1 MLDLDIISFLQGQ
14 KNLLAFSAG
23 VDSSA
28 LFFLLQEHH
37 IPFDIAIVDYQLRE
51 QSKKEVLYAKEL
63 AEKYN
68 KKCFIHTAQ
77 RINTNF
83 EANARKIRYNFFE
96 EIIKQHHYTTLLTA
110 HHLGDKLEWF
120 LMQFTKGAGTV
131 ELSGMQKVQKKEHY
145 TLIRPLLDYTKEEL
159 LEYLHV
165 NNITYFIDE
174 TNFSQQY
181 TRNRFRH
188 QFSEKLLKEYK
199 DGIKR
204 SFHYLEEDAQLL
216 QKEVPFSTLGEMCY
230 FSSSSSRADLLNIDK
245 YLKQNGYL
253 LSKNEKEVLKK
264 RENTIVGRRYLIIF
278 YYNWIIITP
287 YENSSTPMDKKFK
300 ETCRKL
306 HIEPKLR
313 PFLYKYKEALER
325 IKTLKPKA

>member
-1 MLDLDIISFLQGQ
+1 MLDQDIISYLQNQ

-28 LFFLLQEHH
+28 LFFLLRECN
-37 IPFDIAIVDYQLRE
+37 IPFDIAIVDYKLRE
-51 QSKKEVLYAKEL
+51 QSKREVLYAKEL
-63 AEKYN
+63 AKRYD
-68 KKCFIHTAQ
+68 KKCFLHTAKQ
-77 RINTNF
+77 INTNF
-83 EANARKIRYNFFE
+83 EANARKIRYHFFE
-96 EIIKQHHYTTLLTA
+96 EIIKQHCYTTLLTA

-120 LMQFTKGAGTV
+120 LIQFTKGAGTV
-131 ELSGMQKVQKKEHY
+131 ELSGMQKVRKKEHY
-145 TLIRPLLDYTKEEL
+145 TLVRPLLDCTKEEL

-199 DGIKR
+199 EGIKR

-245 YLKQNGYL
+245 YLKHNGYL

-264 RENTIVGRRYLIIF
+264 RENTIVGRRYLIVF

-300 ETCRKL
+300 ERCRKL

-313 PFLYKYKEALER
+313 PFLYRYQEALER
-325 IKTLKPKA
+325 IKTLKLEA